1 MCNLYHV
8 SEKEEFERFL
18 RKIGEDGW
26 RVPDYGMR
34 TVGPNQPGVY
44 FRPDVDG
51 MVGQV
56 GQWGLIRPGQPERL
70 AYLPSKVEGKRGRP
84 ISTNNARLET
94 VATKPTYRA
103 AWAAR
108 HRCLI
113 PAAWYQEPNWET
125 GKNIWWHLKRA
136 DGLPWMLA
144 GLWSEWTDKA
154 TGEIVPN
161 FTMLTVNCDWHPLL
175 NRLHRPDPNLPLN
188 AQDKRAVVHIEPEN
202 WDAWFNSGPED
213 AIKLLVP
220 PHSDFFDQYEAKMI
234 DERLEHLADGD
245 TRPVPP
251 QLF

>member
-18 RKIGEDGW
+18 RRIGEDGW

-34 TVGPNQPGVY
+34 MVGPNQPGVY
-44 FRPDVDG
+44 FRPDADG

-84 ISTNNARLET
+84 LSTNNARFET

-103 AWAAR
+103 AWAAGQ
-108 HRCLI
+108 RCLI

-125 GKNIWWHLKRA
+125 GRNVWWQLKRA

-144 GLWSEWTDKA
+144 GIWNTWTDPV

-161 FTMLTVNCDWHPLL
+161 YTMLTCNCDGHPMLA
-175 NRLHRPDPNLPLN
+175 RLHKPDPKLPPD
-188 AQDKRAVVHIEPEN
+188 AQDKRAVVHVEPED
-202 WDAWFNSGPED
+202 WATWLTGKVDDARALIRPQP
-213 AIKLLVP
+213 V
-220 PHSDFFDQYEAKMI
+220 DFFDQ
-234 DERLEHLADGD
+234 ADAVRTD
-245 TRPVPP
+245 ALLTS
-251 QLF
+251 LL